1 MTDCDFRTIQ
11 RQFTRAIRAQG
22 DYTPPC
28 PAARP
33 IEPRRF
39 AVYREL
45 FLNTV
50 SQFFASLYPLTKEAV
65 GEARWRTLMEAFLA
79 HHGAHTPYFHW
90 LGREFLAF
98 LESDAHVPTDD
109 PPWLIAL
116 ADWEWQ
122 EVAVDIDEA
131 EVPPFEPHQVTL
143 DSVLRR
149 NPTAR
154 LCHYD
159 WPVHTFSPGATLSP
173 QPTTLLIWRDG
184 EDETHFAALAPL
196 MAALVEALETPQAL
210 RPLFSEIEQGCGQP
224 AEQVFEQARPFLQQ
238 LYDQYALC
246 R

>member
-1 MTDCDFRTIQ
+1 MSDCDFRTIQ

-65 GEARWRTLMEAFLA
+65 GEARWQALMEAFLA
-79 HHGAHTPYFHW
+79 RHGAHTPYFHW

-98 LESDAHVPTDD
+98 LESEAYAPEDD
-109 PPWLIAL
+109 PPWLVQL

-122 EVAVDIDEA
+122 EVAVDMDEA
-131 EVPPFEPHQVTL
+131 RVPPFSPHAVTP
-143 DSVLRR
+143 DSRLRR

-154 LCHYD
+154 LCRYD
-159 WPVHTFSPGATLSP
+159 WPVHTFTPGTVLEA
-173 QPTTLLIWRDG
+173 QPVTLLIWRDG
-184 EDETHFAALAPL
+184 ADETHFAALAPL
-196 MAALVEALETPQAL
+196 MAVLIEALDGTEPLGAL
-210 RPLFSEIEQGCGQP
+210 FEQMAAGCGQSV
-224 AEQVFEQARPFLQQ
+224 EELFEQACPFLQD
-238 LYDQYALC
+238 LYDQHALC
-246 R
+246 H